1 MGYVYNSIT
10 VSDCWICLRGVSK
23 LQSFPHSIKKTQYLP
38 VRLKMMSFT
47 QHGASWW
54 RHQIEHFPR
63 YWPFLRGIHRSPVN
77 SPHKGQ
83 WHGALIFFFIC
94 ARINGWANNRKAGDL
109 GRHSAHYDASVMC
122 NQHTVCSNELY
133 INWCIPCNGQTEYH
147 FISDEFVVKYRSH
160 LIGNDDNDAK
170 DIKPQYN
177 DIINGKVVILVIE

>member
-1 MGYVYNSIT
+1 MNLPAGCVKVTILSTFNKKNP
-10 VSDCWICLRGVSK
+10 VFAG
-23 LQSFPHSIKKTQYLP
+23 KTQNDVIYTA
-38 VRLKMMSFT
+38 RCIMMTSSNRTFSALLALFA
-47 QHGASWW
+47 GN
-54 RHQIEHFPR
+54 
-63 YWPFLRGIHRSPVN
+63 SPVT
-77 SPHKGQ
+77 SEFPSQ
-83 WHGALIFFFIC
+83 RPVTRSFDFFFIC

-109 GRHSAHYDASVMC
+109 GRHSAHYDVSVMC

-177 DIINGKVVILVIE
+177 DIINGKIVILVIE